1 MLEVRDQNRGYQI
14 NSEPL
19 LFKKQSRDSG
29 NRRVVIEDF
38 ELGKTL
44 GSGKFGDVLQCR
56 HKATGTLYA
65 VKKIFKS
72 TIQEYRMVDQ
82 LVQ

>member
-1 MLEVRDQNRGYQI
+1 M
-14 NSEPL
+14 
-19 LFKKQSRDSG
+19 
-29 NRRVVIEDF
+29 IEDF
-38 ELGKTL
+38 QLGKTL

-82 LVQ
+82 LIQELKIHYTLDHLNIVKLYDHFEDHYHIFLLM